1 MFEGLLVIAV
11 PSGPSAETYIRWCMS
26 SGPAAQIFA
35 IYCQVWGWV
44 GDGQDTN

>member
-11 PSGPSAETYIRWCMS
+11 PSGP
-26 SGPAAQIFA
+26 AAQILA
-35 IYCQVWGWV
+35 IYCRVWGWV